1 MSTWQEH
8 LKALKDE
15 FLYKYIMYNG
25 TVYTVEEIDSNGVIL
40 IDMLN
45 EHGDYTAVYDEI
57 EAGKHL
63 IHTLDE
69 IDGTIEYIPDYDGD
83 TFGQMKIN
91 GRLYPVALSLN
102 SGIPDALCNSI
113 EIDGTT
119 YRFDVMNY

>member
-8 LKALKDE
+8 LKALRHE
-15 FLYKYIMYNG
+15 FLYTEIMYNG
-25 TVYTVEEIDSNGVIL
+25 TVYTVEEIDSNGMIHIGEYEGETV
-40 IDMLN
+40 
-45 EHGDYTAVYDEI
+45 AVYDEV
-57 EAGKHL
+57 EARKNL

-69 IDGTIEYIPDYDGD
+69 IDGPAEYIPDYDGD

-102 SGIPDALCNSI
+102 PGIPDALCNSI

-119 YRFDVMNY
+119 YRFDVMRY